1 MWLGFIGTPNELTS
15 FKKRRY
21 RRMIGAVIAKRMARS
36 AFDTLNRHD
45 LAKSMAGWAE
55 DATWTFPGNIPISG
69 ETKGKKAIEAAFA
82 KWMER
87 FPKINFT
94 VKEVFVSNIFALGAT
109 NNIAAEW
116 DIVETDREGKEF
128 HNSGVTITR
137 VKGGKVVSMRDY
149 IFNRDILKEAWGE
162 A

>member
-1 MWLGFIGTPNELTS
+1 
-15 FKKRRY
+15 
-21 RRMIGAVIAKRMARS
+21 MIGAVIAKRMARS
-36 AFDTLNRHD
+36 GFDALNRHD

-55 DATWTFPGNIPISG
+55 NATWTFPGNIPISG

-94 VKEVFVSNIFALGAT
+94 IKEVFVSNIFALGAT

-116 DIVETDREGKEF
+116 DIVEADREGKEF
-128 HNSGVTITR
+128 HNSGVTIIR
-137 VKGGKVVSMRDY
+137 VKGGKVVAIKEY
-149 IFNRDILKEAWGE
+149 IFDADSLEEAWGKD
-162 A
+162 

>member
-1 MWLGFIGTPNELTS
+1 
-15 FKKRRY
+15 
-21 RRMIGAVIAKRMARS
+21 MIGAIIAKRMARS
-36 AFDTLNRHD
+36 GFDALNRHD
-45 LAKSMAGWAE
+45 LDKSMAGWAE
-55 DATWTFPGNIPISG
+55 DATWTFPGNIPLSG

-87 FPKINFT
+87 FPKIDFT

-128 HNSGVTITR
+128 HNSGVTIIR
-137 VKGGKVVSMRDY
+137 VKGGKVVAIKEY
-149 IFNRDILKEAWGE
+149 IFDADALEEAWGKNE
-162 A
+162 PRPRSQRHRH

>member
-1 MWLGFIGTPNELTS
+1 
-15 FKKRRY
+15 
-21 RRMIGAVIAKRMARS
+21 MIGAIIAKRMTRS
-36 AFDTLNRHD
+36 AFDALNRHD
-45 LAKSMAGWAE
+45 LAKSVAGLAE
-55 DATWTFPGNIPISG
+55 DATWIFPGNIPISG
-69 ETKGKKAIEAAFA
+69 ETKGKKAIEDALA

-116 DIVETDREGKEF
+116 DSVDTNQEGKEF
-128 HNSGVTITR
+128 RNSGVTIIR
-137 VKGGKVVSMRDY
+137 LKGGKLVSMRDY
-149 IFNRDILKEAWGE
+149 IFHTDILKEAWGE

>member
-1 MWLGFIGTPNELTS
+1 
-15 FKKRRY
+15 
-21 RRMIGAVIAKRMARS
+21 MIGAVIAKRMTRS
-36 AFDTLNRHD
+36 AFNALNRHD
-45 LAKSMAGWAE
+45 LAKSVAGLAE
-55 DATWTFPGNIPISG
+55 DATWIFPGNIPISG

-116 DIVETDREGKEF
+116 DSVDTNQEGKEF
-128 HNSGVTITR
+128 RNSGVTIIR
-137 VKGGKVVSMRDY
+137 LKGGKLVSMRDY
-149 IFNRDILKEAWGE
+149 IFHTDILKEAWGE

>member
-1 MWLGFIGTPNELTS
+1 MWLAFIGTPNELTS

-21 RRMIGAVIAKRMARS
+21 RRMIGAMIAKRMTRS
-36 AFDTLNRHD
+36 AFDAINRHD
-45 LAKSMAGWAE
+45 LAKSMAGVAE
-55 DATWTFPGNIPISG
+55 DATWIFPGNIPISG
-69 ETKGKKAIEAAFA
+69 ETKGKKAMEAAFV

-87 FPKINFT
+87 FPKINFV

-116 DIVETDREGKEF
+116 DIVETDHEGKEF
-128 HNSGVTITR
+128 RNSGVTIIR
-137 VKGGKVVSMRDY
+137 IKGGKLVSMRDY
-149 IFNRDILKEAWGE
+149 LSNTDILKESWGE

>member
-1 MWLGFIGTPNELTS
+1 
-15 FKKRRY
+15 
-21 RRMIGAVIAKRMARS
+21 MIGAVIAKRMTRS

-55 DATWTFPGNIPISG
+55 DATWIFPSNVPISG
-69 ETKGKKAIEAAFA
+69 EAKGRKAIEAGFA

-116 DIVETDREGKEF
+116 DVVETDREGKEF
-128 HNSGVTITR
+128 HNSGVTIIR

-149 IFNRDILKEAWGE
+149 ISNNDILKEAWGE

>member
-1 MWLGFIGTPNELTS
+1 MWLGFIGTSNELTS

-21 RRMIGAVIAKRMARS
+21 RRMIGAIIAKRMARS

-45 LAKSMAGWAE
+45 LATSIASWAE
-55 DATWTFPGNIPISG
+55 DATWTFPGDVPISG
-69 ETKGKKAIEAAFA
+69 ETKGKKAIEATFA

-94 VKEVFVSNIFALGAT
+94 VKDIFVSNIFALGAT
-109 NNIAAEW
+109 NNIAVEW
-116 DIVETDREGKEF
+116 DVVETDGEGKEF
-128 HNSGVTITR
+128 HNNGVTITR

-149 IFNRDILKEAWGE
+149 ISNTDILKESWGE

>member
-1 MWLGFIGTPNELTS
+1 
-15 FKKRRY
+15 
-21 RRMIGAVIAKRMARS
+21 MIGAVIAKRMARS
-36 AFDTLNRHD
+36 GFDTLNRRE
-45 LAKSMAGWAE
+45 LAESMTGWAE
-55 DATWTFPGNIPISG
+55 DGTWTFPGNVPISG

-109 NNIAAEW
+109 NSIATEW

-149 IFNRDILKEAWGE
+149 ISNTDMLKEAWGE

>member
-1 MWLGFIGTPNELTS
+1 
-15 FKKRRY
+15 
-21 RRMIGAVIAKRMARS
+21 MIGAVMAKKMARS
-36 AFDTLNRHD
+36 AFDTINRHD
-45 LAKSMAGWAE
+45 LAKSMTGWAE
-55 DATWTFPGNIPISG
+55 DGTWVFPGNTPISG

-109 NNIAAEW
+109 NNIAVEW

-128 HNSGVTITR
+128 HNSGVTTVK
-137 VKGGKVVSMRDY
+137 VKGGKVVALTDY
-149 IFNRDILKEAWGE
+149 IFDAECLEEAWRKQ
-162 A
+162 

>member
-1 MWLGFIGTPNELTS
+1 
-15 FKKRRY
+15 
-21 RRMIGAVIAKRMARS
+21 MIGAVIAKRMARS
-36 AFDTLNRHD
+36 GFDTLNRRE
-45 LAKSMAGWAE
+45 LAESMTGWAE
-55 DATWTFPGNIPISG
+55 DGTWTFPGNVPISG

-128 HNSGVTITR
+128 RNSGVTIIR
-137 VKGGKVVSMRDY
+137 LKGGKLVSMRDY
-149 IFNRDILKEAWGE
+149 ISNTDVLKEAWGE
-162 A
+162 T